1 MSGQFACKTR
11 KYGVFRNHFLDQG
24 MENAAFLQQVPP
36 LTACAAKP

>member
-1 MSGQFACKTR
+1 MRIPKSGDICDD
-11 KYGVFRNHFLDQG
+11 FLDQG